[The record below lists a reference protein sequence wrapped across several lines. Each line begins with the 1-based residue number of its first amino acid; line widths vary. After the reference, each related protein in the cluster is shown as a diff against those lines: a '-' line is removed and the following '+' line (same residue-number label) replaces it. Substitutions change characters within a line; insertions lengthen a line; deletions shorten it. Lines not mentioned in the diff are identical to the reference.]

1 MTHPPNERNKTRRNK
16 SEDGRRR
23 GKKTTEETS
32 SSSPFSRY
40 KIKSGRRISLR
51 SLLVF
56 FVVFNRVPLLKWQK
70 QERMKMTNDFL
81 GHC

>member
-23 GKKTTEETS
+23 GKKTTEET

-70 QERMKMTNDFL
+70 QERMKMTNDFW
-81 GHC
+81 GH